1 MIENRE
7 ETKRE
12 IRPLYVVVVQRRQIN
27 VQKKCDER
35 AGLLS
40 FSLQSQLLKL
50 PNCKQARWCSWQ
62 KKIELRS

>member
-40 FSLQSQLLKL
+40 FSLPL
-50 PNCKQARWCSWQ
+50 QAGWCSWQ

>member
-50 PNCKQARWCSWQ
+50 PNCKQAGWCSWQ